1 MPSLAVALAIKPATK
16 FPAADAKNHIP
27 IIIPTILFGDNLVT
41 EERPTGDKQSS
52 PIV

>member
-1 MPSLAVALAIKPATK
+1 MRPATK

-41 EERPTGDKQSS
+41 DDNPTGERQSS